1 MLYSERP
8 VNPFADIE
16 VPSVPNRLAGQF
28 YYSTDIATRLLGSVG
43 ASASIANTPTLS
55 RILESQVAPV
65 WAVVADMLKGMTGA
79 GALPKISDQ
88 LPATIPSP
96 IIPKTYTGG
105 IVAQFT
111 QVFGLR
117 HVSNQTIAAFTEVL
131 RSYEVELPSLA
142 TAATVLTLDWCYRTP
157 SIDFASIFSGA
168 LPATDLAFNQ
178 QIDVPDILGE
188 TRQQLANL
196 FKRLN
201 IEDYRN
207 AISSSSKW
215 TDSALEHCD
224 HSLLE
229 GLLLDEGLALLWV
242 VEPELRVQIFSAQS
256 KFARLHI
263 LSDHQE
269 SIVDHCC
276 ELLEDI
282 DQPDLAEWRDF
293 AVEVAGALRG
303 GYTAAAQAL
312 AVNLIDTMLIE
323 NFTYQGKGQKM
334 SHGTRRH
341 STRFNIDAEK
351 EIEQGIV
358 YGGLWG
364 MFLQF
369 HSDSEDAIPHQLS
382 RHATAHAVSKR
393 QYRRVNSLIAFMHA
407 VDYLCLWQ
415 EGKAEKAKAA

>member
-1 MLYSERP
+1 MIHLLAWL
-8 VNPFADIE
+8 VVTNIAADLSQSLAEQIR
-16 VPSVPNRLAGQF
+16 PSVDLAAQVSSSF
-28 YYSTDIATRLLGSVG
+28 SATPAMANV
-43 ASASIANTPTLS
+43 SALSQAWRSSPFPAQSSIA
-55 RILESQVAPV
+55 
-65 WAVVADMLKGMTGA
+65 DMIKGLTGA
-79 GALPKISDQ
+79 GLMPKLSDQ
-88 LPATIPSP
+88 L
-96 IIPKTYTGG
+96 
-105 IVAQFT
+105 
-111 QVFGLR
+111 
-117 HVSNQTIAAFTEVL
+117 
-131 RSYEVELPSLA
+131 
-142 TAATVLTLDWCYRTP
+142 TAAMPSSIMPELYRGGFAARFAQAYDAGSASKQAIKALAKIDMPPLVPTTTVPKFDRIYFTP
-157 SIDFASIFSGA
+157 AIDFASMFVGE

-178 QIDVPDILGE
+178 QINVPDVLRE
-188 TRQQLANL
+188 TRRQLANL

-201 IEDYRN
+201 IEGYRN
-207 AISSSSKW
+207 AVSLSFDWI
-215 TDSALEHCD
+215 DSALEHCD

-293 AVEVAGALRG
+293 AVKVASALRG

-312 AVNLIDTMLIE
+312 AVNLIDTILIE